1 MALHVLHENNS
12 VTRVETLCAGEL
24 DTKCKNILRQIYPF
38 IHPVLA
44 EDINVVT
51 VYLSFRSHFKCKNFG
66 FSQLFSL
73 LQALEAPFMMTNSS
87 VDKELLPSPYD
98 PK

>member
-1 MALHVLHENNS
+1 MRKSIWRLYSL
-12 VTRVETLCAGEL
+12 
-24 DTKCKNILRQIYPF
+24 IFY
-38 IHPVLA
+38 PVLA
-44 EDINVVT
+44 KDVNVFT
-51 VYLSFRSHFKCKNFG
+51 VYLSFRSHFKSKNFG
-66 FSQLFSL
+66 FSQLFFL